1 MCLRWATRNLFWCSV
16 AWRGCLFVYAESENI
31 SRDWCFLIL
40 FTHYIHA
47 YIYTQRSIYDCFFYD
62 SASSV
67 ALFLNAVAFRKSL
80 EHYEGFPRCFRAGTH
95 FVQRLPAEC
104 PLSLQ
109 AVRSSHPCLPSLSF
123 RTARLPVLLFL
134 FQVISL
140 SQSQSVGLSLTRLP

>member
-1 MCLRWATRNLFWCSV
+1 MKQNIYLTQCSEKRRLLFGRRLSGLVGSGVNCRIGGVISLCLRGATRNLFWCSV

-80 EHYEGFPRCFRAGTH
+80 EHYEGFPHCFRAGTH
-95 FVQRLPAEC
+95 FVQRLPSYVAFDRC
-104 PLSLQ
+104 Q
-109 AVRSSHPCLPSLSF
+109 AIER
-123 RTARLPVLLFL
+123 
-134 FQVISL
+134 
-140 SQSQSVGLSLTRLP
+140 